1 MFTDISPSLN
11 LVTIQSESLTPTF
24 SAILAANS
32 WFALPVIIL
41 ISLPLVFIII
51 LPKNLYIILLDNYVY

>member
-11 LVTIQSESLTPTF
+11 LVTTQSESLTPTF
-24 SAILAANS
+24 SAILAAS
-32 WFALPVIIL
+32 SGFALPVIIL

-51 LPKNLYIILLDNYVY
+51 LPKNLYIIFIRHLVY